1 MLGNGYKLNL
11 TQLCSISKA
20 LLTQKRATDCCQTKT
35 VRDAREQEPCQD
47 SHLNGV
53 YTLKTKEP
61 KSVLDSKNDPT
72 CAEGCVYVKDNV
84 EYCFNETPQY
94 SCRTI
99 SCEVP

>member
-20 LLTQKRATDCCQTKT
+20 LLTQKRATDCCQTKI

-53 YTLKTKEP
+53 YTLKTKE
-61 KSVLDSKNDPT
+61 DSKPDPI
-72 CAEGCVYVKDNV
+72 CVDGCVYVKDNK
-84 EYCFNETPQY
+84 EYCFKEQAGASP
-94 SCRTI
+94 TI

>member
-35 VRDAREQEPCQD
+35 VRDAREQD

-53 YTLKTKEP
+53 YTLKTKE
-61 KSVLDSKNDPT
+61 DSKPDPI
-72 CAEGCVYVKDNV
+72 CVDGCVYVKDDK
-84 EYCFNETPQY
+84 EYCFKEQAGASP
-94 SCRTI
+94 TI